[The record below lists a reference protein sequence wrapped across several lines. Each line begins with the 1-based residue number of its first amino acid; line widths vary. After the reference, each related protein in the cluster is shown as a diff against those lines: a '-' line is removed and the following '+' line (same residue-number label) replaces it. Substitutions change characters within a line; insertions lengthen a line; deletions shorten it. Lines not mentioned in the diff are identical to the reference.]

1 MRDAFSDEFV
11 VVLDERDKVALDD
24 QTEEPNDDAPF
35 TRMEEVKLTS
45 RVCFHS
51 VVWVMAHCCSLPC
64 ITGPPANYR

>member
-35 TRMEEVKLTS
+35 TRMEKVKLTS
-45 RVCFHS
+45 RVRFYYI
-51 VVWVMAHCCSLPC
+51 V
-64 ITGPPANYR
+64 